1 MDLYF
6 LSSQKTRPSLF
17 GTPIIIPCIEKATN
31 QELYQFVWTQ
41 VARLVS
47 PLPPSEAKST
57 NHAQDWYVFFYVT
70 GTSPFNSDPRFL
82 EFW

>member
-1 MDLYF
+1 MLSVVLKVSLFILQTLMDLYF

-17 GTPIIIPCIEKATN
+17 GTPIIIPCSDKATN

-47 PLPPSEAKST
+47 PLPPSEMRSS
-57 NHAQDWYVFFYVT
+57 NHAQDWWVK
-70 GTSPFNSDPRFL
+70 L
-82 EFW
+82 